1 MVAEEGYDGFLR
13 AELDRLFESL
23 VRQHQAE
30 VDQARRPRLV
40 PEGSK
45 SVGLGHAASGWLSL
59 GSESE
64 AAGPETGASCTSL

>member
-30 VDQARRPRLV
+30 AGRQGV
-40 PEGSK
+40 
-45 SVGLGHAASGWLSL
+45 SGFF
-59 GSESE
+59 GGE
-64 AAGPETGASCTSL
+64 